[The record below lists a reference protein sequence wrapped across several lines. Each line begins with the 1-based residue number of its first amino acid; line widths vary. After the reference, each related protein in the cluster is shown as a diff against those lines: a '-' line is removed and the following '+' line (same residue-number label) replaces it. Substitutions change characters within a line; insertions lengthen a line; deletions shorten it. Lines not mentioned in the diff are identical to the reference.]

1 MIQTAVDR
9 LGSTEETATD
19 VQTQAQLAEADS
31 QEAGQKMEKEES
43 KPQAC
48 LVDETQAVEAKEAK
62 EAKEESPLSTGEH
75 AHLSVSKD
83 ANEASEKVAATS
95 IEGSRVDDQR
105 LEEVALPSQKKREI
119 LETESVLQDDG
130 SAGFGER
137 KKSPS
142 ESREDEKGDAAGD
155 PGNQTSIPE
164 DAEASGG
171 STKESL
177 DTNGPKLKEK
187 GDSQEEKV
195 QSESEK
201 EMKTQTQ
208 EETQN
213 QERDLAKPEPT
224 ES

>member
-1 MIQTAVDR
+1 M
-9 LGSTEETATD
+9 
-19 VQTQAQLAEADS
+19 
-31 QEAGQKMEKEES
+31 
-43 KPQAC
+43 
-48 LVDETQAVEAKEAK
+48 
-62 EAKEESPLSTGEH
+62 
-75 AHLSVSKD
+75 
-83 ANEASEKVAATS
+83 AATS
-95 IEGSRVDDQR
+95 IEGSKVDDQR

-155 PGNQTSIPE
+155 PGNQTSTPE

-213 QERDLAKPEPT
+213 QESLQEISPT
-224 ES
+224 QGLKLCLPHCRQILYYLSHQGASKSLFIYFTFTSLHVIISYP